1 MKYVYPAIVVV
12 LLLLAATPSLAQNT
26 NQELTMA
33 VAGSFD
39 ITLSPQNEDAAPA
52 GRMLINKHYSGGMQG
67 TGVGQMISKR
77 TAGGAAVYSAIEEFN
92 GTIAGKQ
99 GGFTLF
105 HTGFMS
111 ATKQTLDITI
121 VEGSGSGELSG
132 ISGNLTIK
140 QENGQHYYELD
151 YQL

>member
-1 MKYVYPAIVVV
+1 MT
-12 LLLLAATPSLAQNT
+12 ATGRFA
-26 NQELTMA
+26 
-33 VAGSFD
+33 
-39 ITLSPQNEDAAPA
+39 ITLTPQLEDDAPA
-52 GRMLINKHYSGGMQG
+52 GRMLINKVYSGGIQG
-67 TGVGQMISKR
+67 SGVGQMISKR
-77 TAGGAAVYSAIEEFN
+77 TAGGAAVYSAIEEFS

-111 ATKQTLDITI
+111 ATQQTLDITI

-132 ISGNLTIK
+132 ICGSLTIK

-151 YQL
+151 YRL

>member
-1 MKYVYPAIVVV
+1 MS
-12 LLLLAATPSLAQNT
+12 AT
-26 NQELTMA
+26 
-33 VAGSFD
+33 GSFA
-39 ITLSPQNEDAAPA
+39 ITLTPQPEDAAPA
-52 GRMLINKHYSGGMQG
+52 GRMLINKVYSGGMQG
-67 TGVGQMISKR
+67 SGVGQMISKR
-77 TAGGAAVYSAIEEFN
+77 TASGAAVYSAIEEFS
-92 GTIAGKQ
+92 GTIDGKQ

-121 VEGSGSGELSG
+121 VEGSGSGELKG
-132 ISGNLTIK
+132 ISGSLTIK